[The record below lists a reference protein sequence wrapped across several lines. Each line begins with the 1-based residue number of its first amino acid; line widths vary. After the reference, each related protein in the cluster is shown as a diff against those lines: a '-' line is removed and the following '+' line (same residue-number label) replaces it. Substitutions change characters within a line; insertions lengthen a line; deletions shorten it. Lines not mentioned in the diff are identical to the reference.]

1 METQDFNI
9 EKIVV
14 ENQPSASVGTAQVGK
29 LPADRK
35 YTDQLHMPL
44 GFEAFFDLDE
54 AKAFARQQGK
64 PIFIDFTGKTCA
76 NCREMEHYVWS
87 DPEVKRILNNDYVMV
102 SLYCDANT
110 IELPESEWV
119 VDDKGRTI
127 KTLGRRNLN
136 FEKTAFDMNAQPYYV
151 VIDADGRVLTAE
163 NYKYDR
169 DVQQFIDWLNEGKA
183 NFNR

>member
-9 EKIVV
+9 EKIVY
-14 ENQPSASVGTAQVGK
+14 EHAGSGTATAHAGK

-35 YTDQLHMPL
+35 YADKLHMPL

-54 AKAFARQQGK
+54 AKAYAREQGK

-87 DPEVKRILNNDYVMV
+87 DSEVKRILNEDYVMC
-102 SLYCDANT
+102 SLYADENT

-119 VDDKGRTI
+119 IDDKGKTL
-127 KTLGRRNLN
+127 KTLGRKNLN
-136 FEKTAFDMNAQPYYV
+136 YQKTAFNMNAQP
-151 VIDADGRVLTAE
+151 
-163 NYKYDR
+163 
-169 DVQQFIDWLNEGKA
+169 
-183 NFNR
+183 

>member
-1 METQDFNI
+1 
-9 EKIVV
+9 
-14 ENQPSASVGTAQVGK
+14 
-29 LPADRK
+29 
-35 YTDQLHMPL
+35 
-44 GFEAFFDLDE
+44 
-54 AKAFARQQGK
+54 
-64 PIFIDFTGKTCA
+64 
-76 NCREMEHYVWS
+76 MEHYVWS